1 MAKPPKSP
9 KPTEKTFRYHG
20 TDLRGKKVMGEIDAF
35 TPQMARIKLQKQGIN
50 PKSIRQQRTA
60 WTWKKPVKSIDIT
73 LFFRQLATM
82 LLAGI
87 TLTKA
92 LAITAQNSKNPTLI
106 AIINTIKTDIESG
119 SNFSKALS
127 KHTVFSRL
135 SIALVDAGERSGSLD
150 AMLDRIANHQEN
162 LEALKNKLKKAAQ
175 YPIAVLTIAIIVTT
189 ILLIKVVPIFSKT
202 FADLG
207 GQLPLATRMVVA
219 LSDALVAHFWTMFA
233 IIAALAVGVFWL
245 NHKTDQVQRVFD
257 HASLRLPLI
266 KNLVKKSAAARFSRT
281 LATTFGAGI
290 PLLTALELSAQ
301 ATAHHAFINE
311 LKLITDKVNG
321 GQKLSQAI
329 SHSSLFLPMT
339 IQMISVGEESGKISQ
354 MLEKVADYYDDEVG
368 AQIDGLT
375 SLIEPAIIVILG
387 VIVGG
392 VVVAMYLPIF
402 QIGMNT
408 P

>member
-1 MAKPPKSP
+1 MAKLPKSP
-9 KPTEKTFRYHG
+9 KPTEKTYRYHG
-20 TDLRGKKVMGEIDAF
+20 IDLRGKKIMGEIDAF

-60 WTWKKPVKSIDIT
+60 WTWGKSVKSIDIT

-92 LAITAQNSKNPTLI
+92 LAITAQNSNNPTFV

-127 KHTVFSRL
+127 KHSVFSRL

-162 LEALKNKLKKAAQ
+162 LEALKNKLKKATQ
-175 YPIAVLTIAIIVTT
+175 YPIAVLTVAIIVTT

-219 LSDALVAHFWTMFA
+219 LSDTLVAHFWTMSA
-233 IIAALAVGVFWL
+233 IITLMSGVFWL
-245 NHKTDQVQRVFD
+245 NHKTDRARRFFD
-257 HASLRLPLI
+257 NISLKLPLI

-301 ATAHHAFINE
+301 ATAHHAFIKE
-311 LKLITDKVNG
+311 LMLITDKVNG

-339 IQMISVGEESGKISQ
+339 VQMISVGEESGKISQ
-354 MLEKVADYYDDEVG
+354 MLEKVADYYDDEVST
-368 AQIDGLT
+368 QIDGLT